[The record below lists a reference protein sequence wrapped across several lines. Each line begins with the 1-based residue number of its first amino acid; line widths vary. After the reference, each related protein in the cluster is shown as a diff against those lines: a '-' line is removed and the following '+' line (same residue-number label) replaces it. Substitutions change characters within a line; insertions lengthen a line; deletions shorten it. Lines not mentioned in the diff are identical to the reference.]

1 MTVIVDVHYSLMR
14 IRIRCTL
21 DGTNVISMQKCGT
34 INNDSKVNLC
44 NEMISLVVEDRNSHS
59 NSAKD
64 LDIVGWILHF
74 SYN

>member
-1 MTVIVDVHYSLMR
+1 MAVIVDVNYSLMR

-21 DGTNVISMQKCGT
+21 DSTSVITISIKKCGT
-34 INNDSKVNLC
+34 INNDSKANLC

-64 LDIVGWILHF
+64 LDIVGWLLLF
-74 SYN
+74 